1 MNKFPNSQADRS
13 IWARGLKTVLMA
25 LTYQLASMV
34 LLAVGLFQFAWTLI
48 NETPN
53 QPLIRL
59 GRSLGRYQNQ
69 IARFVS
75 FDTETVPFPF
85 SDWPSDEPD
94 QAPGLINCC
103 TRGCC
108 TFLSVPMAK

>member
-1 MNKFPNSQADRS
+1 MNEQTPEPTANRS
-13 IWARGLKTVLMA
+13 IWVRGLKTVLMA
-25 LTYQLASMV
+25 LTYQLASTV
-34 LLAVGLFQFAWTLI
+34 LLAVAIFQFAWSLI

-69 IARFVS
+69 VARFVS
-75 FDTETVPFPF
+75 FASEDVPFPF

-94 QAPGLINCC
+94 HTLG
-103 TRGCC
+103 
-108 TFLSVPMAK
+108 

>member
-1 MNKFPNSQADRS
+1 MIDRYSEPEAARS
-13 IWARGLKTVLMA
+13 IWVRGLKTVLMA
-25 LTYQLASMV
+25 LTYELATMV

-48 NETPN
+48 KEAPN
-53 QPLIRL
+53 QPLVRL

-85 SDWPSDEPD
+85 TDWPSDEP
-94 QAPGLINCC
+94 
-103 TRGCC
+103 
-108 TFLSVPMAK
+108 

>member
-1 MNKFPNSQADRS
+1 MNEQVSDSQADRS
-13 IWARGLKTVLMA
+13 IWVRGLKTVLMA

-59 GRSLGRYQNQ
+59 GRSLGRYLNQ

-75 FDTETVPFPF
+75 FASFRFLIGLLTK
-85 SDWPSDEPD
+85 PD
-94 QAPGLINCC
+94 QTPG
-103 TRGCC
+103 
-108 TFLSVPMAK
+108 

>member
-1 MNKFPNSQADRS
+1 MNEQVSDSQADRS
-13 IWARGLKTVLMA
+13 TWVRGLKTVLMA

-59 GRSLGRYQNQ
+59 GRSLGRYLNQ

-75 FDTETVPFPF
+75 FASETVPFPF
-85 SDWPSDEPD
+85 SDWPSDE
-94 QAPGLINCC
+94 A
-103 TRGCC
+103 
-108 TFLSVPMAK
+108 

>member
-1 MNKFPNSQADRS
+1 MNEQHSEPQADRS
-13 IWARGLKTVLMA
+13 IWVRGLKTVLMA
-25 LTYQLASMV
+25 LTYQLASTV
-34 LLAVGLFQFAWTLI
+34 LLAVAIFQFAWALI

-85 SDWPSDEPD
+85 SEWPSDQPNYTN
-94 QAPGLINCC
+94 G
-103 TRGCC
+103 
-108 TFLSVPMAK
+108 